1 MLSCK
6 LDKLQFDFMIK
17 EKAIN
22 VDAWNAI
29 LCHLPETTASG
40 FTTKFNHPRTVVF
53 TPMLDSQGFT
63 VVDIAIEKRAHDS
76 E

>member
-17 EKAIN
+17 EKARN

-40 FTTKFNHPRTVVF
+40 FTTNSTIHTQL
-53 TPMLDSQGFT
+53 LDSQGFT